1 MNFEKMIDAVLAG
14 KIKKARKSMELT
26 QEQFCQKYS
35 LKISIDTF
43 RLSRLENGKRHKK
56 KNPHF
61 LTDAYI
67 DFFAELLGVES
78 DSFLFGEETDK
89 LNLIKLIILNI
100 FMNGDNQPKNNRDAQ
115 IEQVP
120 IFDINMNSDKEFF
133 RLAMNNLDYDSQKT
147 EYDIACK
154 IFFNTGERNIQDDR
168 KRQTNILITQDSFFY
183 SGKNAKLYTLLM
195 NGESLFAEQSSIIL
209 KSLFGNFDFASD
221 FLNRRNNIE
230 NISLAGTEIVVRQP
244 SRKEFYIDN
253 YLNAQGVF
261 SANAIDWKES
271 SFRKFISAFNEFIEL
286 YIEDFLTFFEE
297 KIFSKSLK
305 QLSNTYVNKVFSGDE
320 FTDLLN
326 KIYFKDQFT
335 VDRMVG
341 HNFAR
346 TIIQKFSLIK
356 NNSLRLKN
364 NDMSFPSNE
373 DPQVFYDFNSVEKL
387 EDKYTLDKYLYD
399 YQNLTVLFA
408 NSGQKYP
415 SAGLYLPSY
424 FQITPIN
431 RGRISPE

>member
-100 FMNGDNQPKNNRDAQ
+100 FMNGDNQPTNNRDAQ

-120 IFDINMNSDKEFF
+120 IFDINMNDDDEFF
-133 RLAMNNLDYDSQKT
+133 RLARLNLDSNEDKT
-147 EYDIACK
+147 SVK
-154 IFFNTGERNIQDDR
+154 KHTNIKVKDFKDDR
-168 KRQTNILITQDSFFY
+168 EKMTTALMSIDSFFY
-183 SGKNAKLYTLLM
+183 NGTNAKLYTLLM

-209 KSLFGNFDFASD
+209 KCLFGNFDFASD
-221 FLNRRNNIE
+221 FLARRNNLE
-230 NISLAGTEIVVRQP
+230 NLDIPHLETGVRDP
-244 SRKEFYIDN
+244 SENQFYIDN
-253 YLNAQGVF
+253 YLSGQGFF

-286 YIEDFLTFFEE
+286 YIENFLTFFEE

-305 QLSNTYVNKVFSGDE
+305 QLSNAYVNKVFSGDE

-335 VDRMVG
+335 VERMVG

-373 DPQVFYDFNSVEKL
+373 NPQVFYDFNSVEKL

-424 FQITPIN
+424 FKITPIK
-431 RGRISPE
+431 